1 MCRVGGGDLTVLDVV
16 EGRNPG
22 ACCIDVCTGCTEVG
36 GENVGKGCGGM
47 AAKSR
52 EGLPLMLVVDDADV
66 CGCKM
71 LKVFLELV
79 GCCVGDDLLRLS
91 ACFGR

>member
-1 MCRVGGGDLTVLDVV
+1 
-16 EGRNPG
+16 
-22 ACCIDVCTGCTEVG
+22 
-36 GENVGKGCGGM
+36 M